1 MMLKALVSAAL
12 CSTLL
17 ACGQRSEP
25 APPAPS
31 TSPFTAVD
39 ITGADWG
46 RDFQLTDHNGRPRA
60 LADFKGKV
68 VLLYFGYTHCPD
80 MCPTALAAMA
90 QVRSKL
96 GDAGERVQGLFVT
109 VDPERDTPQVLAQYV
124 PAFDPGFLGLYGDEA
139 TTAALAKDFKT
150 YFGAQKADAQ
160 GDYTV
165 DHSGGVYVFDPSGRL
180 RLMLRPGA
188 DVDAMAADVAILL
201 KGSPS

>member
-1 MMLKALVSAAL
+1 MMLKVLISAAL
-12 CSTLL
+12 SLTLL
-17 ACGQRSEP
+17 ACGQQSEP
-25 APPAPS
+25 APQA
-31 TSPFTAVD
+31 SPFTAVD

-46 RDFQLTDHNGRPRA
+46 RDFQLTDHNGQPRA

-80 MCPTALAAMA
+80 MCPATLAQMA
-90 QVRSKL
+90 QVRSEL
-96 GDAGERVQGLFVT
+96 GAQGDRVQGLFVT

-124 PAFDPGFLGLYGDEA
+124 PAFDPSFLGLYGDAA
-139 TTAALAKDFKT
+139 TTAALAKEFKT

-165 DHSGGVYVFDPSGRL
+165 DHSGGVYVFDPRGRL

-188 DVDAMAADVAILL
+188 GVDAMAADVAILL